1 MMLSSG
7 RVRNGLPLIGVI
19 LITPMAWSVEET
31 AGWKPEEAGKY
42 LDERE
47 KAWFEY
53 APANRGEGMTRSTC
67 VSCHSVLPYVL
78 ARPALRKLV
87 VSDQSTEFEKKLL
100 AQTTSRVANWKKLHT
115 APFGLMYDFNEQK
128 KKESW
133 GTESV
138 LNTVIL
144 AFEDRNQGRSSPSEP
159 TRQALVNL
167 WQSQAKTGDQKGSWD
182 WIDFGMGP
190 WEWKESRYWGS
201 TLAAIAVGTSPGFTS
216 GDDFSKEGLR
226 LLRGYLKDK
235 LATQNLHN
243 QAWTLWAASL
253 VDGILTKAEQQKII
267 DQLLEKQQ
275 EDGGWSLPLLG
286 KWTRS
291 DGTQQETASDG
302 YATGLVLH
310 VLQSAGVPKN
320 DPKIDKGLSWLRK
333 HQTGTGAWRT
343 VSVNKKR
350 DPNSHSG
357 KFMSDAA
364 TAFAV
369 LALSH

>member
-1 MMLSSG
+1 MTLFSG
-7 RVRNGLPLIGVI
+7 RLRNGLPLISV
-19 LITPMAWSVEET
+19 LLVTPMAWSGE
-31 AGWKPEEAGKY
+31 GSSDWKPEEAAKY

-53 APANRGEGMTRSTC
+53 SPASRGEGMTQSTC
-67 VSCHSVLPYVL
+67 VSCHSVLPYVF
-78 ARPALRKLV
+78 ARPILRKLV
-87 VSDQSTEFEKKLL
+87 VGDVGTEFEKKLL
-100 AQTTSRVANWKKLHT
+100 AQTKNRVANWKNLDT

-133 GTESV
+133 GTEAV
-138 LNTVIL
+138 LNAVIL
-144 AFEDRNQGRSSPSEP
+144 SFHDRYEGRSSPGES
-159 TRQALVNL
+159 TKQGFSNL
-167 WQSQAKTGDQKGSWD
+167 WQTQVKTGEHKGSWD
-182 WIDFGMGP
+182 WLDFGMGP
-190 WEWKESRYWGS
+190 WEWKESRYWGA
-201 TLAAIAVGTSPGFTS
+201 TLAAVAVGTAPGYAG
-216 GDDFSKEGLR
+216 GDDASHEGFR

-235 LATQNLHN
+235 IPTQNLHN
-243 QAWTLWAASL
+243 QAWTLWAASS
-253 VDGILTKAEQQKII
+253 VEGILTKAEQQKLIT
-267 DQLLEKQQ
+267 QLLEKQQ

-286 KWTRS
+286 KWARS
-291 DGTQQETASDG
+291 DGTSQETASDG

-310 VLQSAGVPKN
+310 VLQTVGVPKDDVN
-320 DPKIDKGLSWLRK
+320 IAKGLDWLRG
-333 HQTGTGAWRT
+333 HQTATGAWRT